1 MRINR
6 EIAIAPELSCFVI
19 KAAENRKKE
28 EIGNKFCG
36 PRGVECEGGVEGDF
50 NLRFGN

>member
-19 KAAENRKKE
+19 KAAENQKKKKKKLETSFVGQGGWNAKE
-28 EIGNKFCG
+28 E
-36 PRGVECEGGVEGDF
+36 
-50 NLRFGN
+50 

>member
-19 KAAENRKKE
+19 KAAENQKKKKE

-36 PRGVECEGGVEGDF
+36 PRGVECEGRMRRGF
-50 NLRFGN
+50 